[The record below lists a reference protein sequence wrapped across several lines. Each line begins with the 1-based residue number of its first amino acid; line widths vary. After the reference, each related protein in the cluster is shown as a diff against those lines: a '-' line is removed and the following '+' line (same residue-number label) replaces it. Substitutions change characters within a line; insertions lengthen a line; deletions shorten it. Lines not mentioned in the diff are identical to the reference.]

1 MSNKVEVKVG
11 VVLTT
16 DDLIK
21 RLNNLK
27 NKINEVNDEISNKTP
42 SFDFRENDAIKNI
55 NEIKKSINSLNTIN
69 LSEFNNLINK
79 IDENIK
85 KIDSSFKKSISLD
98 DVKKSESFL
107 NYEKEQNAN
116 ISKAERYLNLIT
128 SKVENARKIQEE
140 SFNNY
145 KVFINDL
152 LSSLGSDK
160 SYSNILK
167 NQEDVIKYIKENINN
182 LDPAGFLKNF
192 EDDDRKLVID
202 NLAKSFNNLFS
213 AVEKVKKAEEAL
225 SAAETKK
232 RSGENVSKEELARLE
247 VALNNARNNLDKL
260 KDNIAS
266 KSESVFKKDLSDLNS
281 KLDIAR
287 KANEEVRVNTKKN
300 VDAFAND
307 LLNKTN
313 ESIKNYND
321 GLKEGLR
328 TLEKQK
334 KIVKDTE
341 KERLSVFKNRGEDF
355 SRTLAGA
362 SAISGMVG
370 VNGSYFSGLGSIFT
384 GLTKSTALFKGA
396 LLGLGAVIISA
407 GIAKKLLS
415 IANSAASATIQLT
428 GLQNAM
434 NFPGWITGIRE
445 ITDYTKQL
453 SSSADQV
460 GASISNVAVYSKAL
474 ERAGLEN
481 DAFNKRTG
489 YLLSTVQKAYIGE
502 SKEAENAIKRLGLN
516 ITELK
521 NMKTDEMFLTVAKA
535 IGEVKNSAEQA
546 QISTAL
552 FERSGYMLLGLF
564 NNLDKS
570 LDESRK
576 VLGSLPELLKENRI
590 LFMDISNNMGDLSL
604 KGKQF
609 FAGFLNV
616 NGANINKVL
625 ENILN
630 FDMTSLGERFGEL
643 FFSSFRKLSE
653 GDYGGFI
660 TDFTIALGDA
670 LEKCFIKA
678 TDIFAELIVNIDWDS
693 IGYHIGKNIGKSI
706 GVVGGA
712 ALVELFFRPLVE
724 NFPGLEANP
733 LLKITP
739 DETSTLY
746 HKKNERREF
755 FKKIYGSVD
764 YRRVFPK
771 DAHIDY
777 LIDLRNYQ
785 QRRLDKRD
793 AERAAKRNIEES
805 IKPVSVDEANKNNL
819 LNTYKSEIDKYISI
833 AKNLRDTLA
842 RFNKDITVSEEERK
856 DRSLSINNE
865 LYDAYE
871 RIINNYDR
879 LIELDPSLK
888 EAYDKKLEQY
898 KTSLNAVGGDLPA
911 LELQVSWNRSSVKAQ
926 IDDLKET
933 LESLAY
939 EFNQI
944 GADGSDSDVVQRK
957 RKENLEAQLVLVDV
971 LKDSLSEGI
980 DTSRIY
986 SVTEVLK
993 KELEDTIKRG
1003 RELNNQL
1010 NNIGR
1015 SLDVSV
1021 ITKKLRELNRE
1032 INALERDNAIL
1043 DRQGGSYRFRSDR
1056 WNDNSAEMV
1065 DLYKRELEAVDKAL
1079 KNTNLDDSTRLD
1091 LSEKREE
1098 IENALS
1104 DLELEIA
1111 LKIDRDSFEDNL
1123 RDQIRNLDDEIDTL
1137 AESLSESLGDTV
1149 RDLNGGMSDFLF
1161 DTISGA
1167 KTAEE
1172 AMTGFAKAMG
1182 ESFLRATT
1190 DAIASFIMR
1199 NTVLLALNSIFNTEA
1214 LAQKKAADSQI
1225 IASETTKAAAI
1236 TAANTPAAAMSSISS
1251 WGAAAAIGV
1260 AALIAALAIVGVTAG
1275 FREGGRVTG
1284 RRKNITVNEEG
1295 SEYVV
1300 SAKSPLANDFYLDY
1314 ANKGGLIDDLIGVS
1328 MQGDVRRSVSVG
1340 GSVDT
1345 GSESVSI
1352 RGDRQGV
1359 QKYLTVRSRADVRN
1373 EMIRGGVVDV
1383 VYSSLKRRGAF

>member
-42 SFDFRENDAIKNI
+42 SFDFSENDAIKNI

-160 SYSNILK
+160 SYTNILK

-213 AVEKVKKAEEAL
+213 AVEKVKTAEEAL

-232 RSGENVSKEELARLE
+232 RSGENVSKEELARLN
-247 VALNNARNNLDKL
+247 VDLNNARGNLDKL

-307 LLNKTN
+307 LLSKTN

-355 SRTLAGA
+355 SRTMAGA

-396 LLGLGAVIISA
+396 LLGLGAAIISA

-630 FDMTSLGERFGEL
+630 FDMTSLGERFGKL

-678 TDIFAELIVNIDWDS
+678 TDIFSELILDIDWER
-693 IGYHIGKNIGKSI
+693 IGYHIGENIGTIFGYAMISSTSLK
-706 GVVGGA
+706 
-712 ALVELFFRPLVE
+712 LQP
-724 NFPGLEANP
+724 NP
-733 LLKITP
+733 M
-739 DETSTLY
+739 STL
-746 HKKNERREF
+746 KKYDYKREDAERILG
-755 FKKIYGSVD
+755 KD
-764 YRRVFPK
+764 DMLYRALYPENK
-771 DAHIDY
+771 DFEY
-777 LIDLRNYQ
+777 LVKLRNYQ

-793 AERAAKRNIEES
+793 AKRNIEES

-842 RFNKDITVSEEERK
+842 RLNKDITVSEEERK

-986 SVTEVLK
+986 SVTEALK

-1021 ITKKLRELNRE
+1021 ITKRLRELNRE

-1043 DRQGGSYRFRSDR
+1043 DRQGGNYRFRSDR

-1275 FREGGRVTG
+1275 FREGGRVAG

>member
-69 LSEFNNLINK
+69 LSEFNNLTNK

-140 SFNNY
+140 SFNSY

-167 NQEDVIKYIKENINN
+167 NQENLSKYIKENINN

-202 NLAKSFNNLFS
+202 NLAKSYTSLFN
-213 AVEKVKKAEEAL
+213 AVEKVKSAEEAL
-225 SAAETKK
+225 SAAKTKK
-232 RSGENVSKEELARLE
+232 ESGENVSDEELARLN
-247 VALNNARNNLDKL
+247 VALNNARGNLDKL

-355 SRTLAGA
+355 SRTMAGA

-396 LLGLGAVIISA
+396 LLGLGAAIISA

-630 FDMTSLGERFGEL
+630 FDMTSLGERFGKL

-678 TDIFAELIVNIDWDS
+678 TDIFSELILDIDWER
-693 IGYHIGKNIGKSI
+693 IGYHIGENIGTIFGYAMISSTSLK
-706 GVVGGA
+706 
-712 ALVELFFRPLVE
+712 LQP
-724 NFPGLEANP
+724 NP
-733 LLKITP
+733 M
-739 DETSTLY
+739 STL
-746 HKKNERREF
+746 KKYDYKREDAERILG
-755 FKKIYGSVD
+755 KD
-764 YRRVFPK
+764 DMLYRALYPENK
-771 DAHIDY
+771 DFEY
-777 LIDLRNYQ
+777 LVKLRNYQ

-793 AERAAKRNIEES
+793 AKRNIEES

-842 RFNKDITVSEEERK
+842 RLNKDITVSEEERK

-986 SVTEVLK
+986 SVTEALK

-1021 ITKKLRELNRE
+1021 ITKRLRELNRE

-1043 DRQGGSYRFRSDR
+1043 DRQGGNYRFRSDR

-1275 FREGGRVTG
+1275 FREGGRVAG

>member
-27 NKINEVNDEISNKTP
+27 NKINEVNDEISNKNP

-69 LSEFNNLINK
+69 LSEFNNLTNK

-140 SFNNY
+140 SFNSY

-167 NQEDVIKYIKENINN
+167 NQENLSKYIKENINN

-202 NLAKSFNNLFS
+202 NLAKSYTSLFN
-213 AVEKVKKAEEAL
+213 AVEKVKSAEEAL
-225 SAAETKK
+225 SAAKTKK
-232 RSGENVSKEELARLE
+232 ESGENVSDEELARLN
-247 VALNNARNNLDKL
+247 VALNNARGNLDKL

-355 SRTLAGA
+355 SRTMAGA

-396 LLGLGAVIISA
+396 LLGLGAAIISA

-630 FDMTSLGERFGEL
+630 FDMTSLGERFGKL

-678 TDIFAELIVNIDWDS
+678 TDIFSELILDIDWER
-693 IGYHIGKNIGKSI
+693 IGYHIGENIGTIFGYAMISSTSLK
-706 GVVGGA
+706 
-712 ALVELFFRPLVE
+712 LQP
-724 NFPGLEANP
+724 NP
-733 LLKITP
+733 M
-739 DETSTLY
+739 STL
-746 HKKNERREF
+746 KKYDYKREDAERILG
-755 FKKIYGSVD
+755 KD
-764 YRRVFPK
+764 DMLYRALYPENK
-771 DAHIDY
+771 DFEY
-777 LIDLRNYQ
+777 LVKLRNYQ

-793 AERAAKRNIEES
+793 AKRNIEES

-842 RFNKDITVSEEERK
+842 RLNKDITVSEEERK

-986 SVTEVLK
+986 SVTEALK

-1021 ITKKLRELNRE
+1021 ITKRLRELNRE

-1043 DRQGGSYRFRSDR
+1043 DRQGGNYRFRSDR

-1275 FREGGRVTG
+1275 FREGGRVAG

>member
-27 NKINEVNDEISNKTP
+27 NKINEVNDEISNKSP

-55 NEIKKSINSLNTIN
+55 DNIKKSISSLNTIN
-69 LSEFNNLINK
+69 LSEFNNLTNK

-128 SKVENARKIQEE
+128 SEVENARKIQEE

-167 NQEDVIKYIKENINN
+167 NQENLSKYIKENINN

-202 NLAKSFNNLFS
+202 NLAKSYSSLFN
-213 AVEKVKKAEEAL
+213 AVEKVKGAEEAL
-225 SAAETKK
+225 SAAKTKK
-232 RSGENVSKEELARLE
+232 GSGENVSDEELARLN
-247 VALNNARNNLDKL
+247 VALNNARENLNKL

-355 SRTLAGA
+355 SRTMAGA

-396 LLGLGAVIISA
+396 LLGLGAAIISA

-570 LDESRK
+570 LDESGK
-576 VLGSLPELLKENRI
+576 VLGSLPDLLEKNLI

-660 TDFTIALGDA
+660 NDFTIALGDA

-678 TDIFAELIVNIDWDS
+678 TDIFAELIVNIDWAR
-693 IGYHIGKNIGKSI
+693 IGYHIGKNIAT
-706 GVVGGA
+706 VGGH
-712 ALVELFFRPLVE
+712 ALLTLSHNTNLKADPFSTLNPDDKWDSDKISGWTFL
-724 NFPGLEANP
+724 NP
-733 LLKITP
+733 LAWNYLRMRGQKKLF
-739 DETSTLY
+739 DAFST
-746 HKKNERREF
+746 KDDQER
-755 FKKIYGSVD
+755 VD
-764 YRRVFPK
+764 FE
-771 DAHIDY
+771 Y
-777 LIDLRNYQ
+777 LVGLRKLQ

-793 AERAAKRNIEES
+793 AERNIEES

-833 AKNLRDTLA
+833 SKNLRDTLA
-842 RFNKDITVSEEERK
+842 RFNKDISVSDEERK

-986 SVTEVLK
+986 SVTEALK

-1043 DRQGGSYRFRSDR
+1043 DRQGGNYRFRSDR

-1359 QKYLTVRSRADVRN
+1359 QKYLTVRSRSDVRN

>member
-140 SFNNY
+140 SFNSY

-160 SYSNILK
+160 SYTNILK

-225 SAAETKK
+225 SAAETKE
-232 RSGENVSKEELARLE
+232 RSGENVSEEELARLN

-616 NGANINKVL
+616 NGSNINKVL

-678 TDIFAELIVNIDWDS
+678 SDIFSELILDIDWER
-693 IGYHIGKNIGKSI
+693 IGYHIGENIGTIFGYAMISSTSLK
-706 GVVGGA
+706 
-712 ALVELFFRPLVE
+712 LQP
-724 NFPGLEANP
+724 NP
-733 LLKITP
+733 M
-739 DETSTLY
+739 STL
-746 HKKNERREF
+746 KKYDYKREDAERILG
-755 FKKIYGSVD
+755 KD
-764 YRRVFPK
+764 DMLYRALYPENK
-771 DAHIDY
+771 DFEY
-777 LIDLRNYQ
+777 LVKLRNYQ
-785 QRRLDKRD
+785 QRRLDKID
-793 AERAAKRNIEES
+793 AERNIEES

-986 SVTEVLK
+986 SVTEALK

-1043 DRQGGSYRFRSDR
+1043 DRQGGNYRFRSDR